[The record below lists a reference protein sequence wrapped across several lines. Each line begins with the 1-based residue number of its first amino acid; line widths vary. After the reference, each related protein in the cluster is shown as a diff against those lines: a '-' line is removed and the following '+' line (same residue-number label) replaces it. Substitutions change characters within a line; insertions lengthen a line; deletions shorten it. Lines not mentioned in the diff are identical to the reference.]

1 MNSDQP
7 YRVGFFDPPSRPVEG
22 CTIYA
27 LSLPRL
33 AELDPFAAESGCVHG
48 PDRDDKVTFN
58 SAI

>member
-1 MNSDQP
+1 MTDQSH
-7 YRVGFFDPPSRPVEG
+7 RVTFFDAPDRPTEG

-27 LSLPRL
+27 LPLPRL
-33 AELDPFAAESGCVHG
+33 AELDPFAAESPTRHG